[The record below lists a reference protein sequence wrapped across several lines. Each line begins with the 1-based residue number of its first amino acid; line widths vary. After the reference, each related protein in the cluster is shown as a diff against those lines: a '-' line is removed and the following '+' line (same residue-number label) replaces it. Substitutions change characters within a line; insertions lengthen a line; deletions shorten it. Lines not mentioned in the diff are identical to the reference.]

1 MIIDLPLAVQQHL
14 KRVTDLAE
22 EASTD
27 TEQGY
32 QSRSSAMSAVTT
44 MLKELTKT
52 QESLVNMERLQKTER
67 VIVETVTEYLA
78 AEQLDHIIKLL
89 DERLA
94 AIE

>member
-22 EASTD
+22 EAATD

>member
-1 MIIDLPLAVQQHL
+1 MTIDLPLAVEQHL

-22 EASTD
+22 EAATD

-32 QSRSSAMSAVTT
+32 QSRSAAMSAVTT

-67 VIVETVTEYLA
+67 VIVETCQEFLDSD
-78 AEQLDHIIKLL
+78 QLGHVLKVLND
-89 DERLA
+89 RLA